1 MAPVQHFLT
10 KLGVFRYQQ
19 FASIQQQNG
28 RHCCHWHLQ
37 AFRYAVV
44 NFQHAFRLRYCLRKH
59 DARSEISGILQQF
72 ASNCCRQRITQQNH
86 SNITTIFK
94 QIASA
99 RNACCV
105 GF

>member
-1 MAPVQHFLT
+1 M
-10 KLGVFRYQQ
+10 GVFRYQQ

-28 RHCCHWHLQ
+28 RYRCHWHWQ

-44 NFQHAFRLRYCLRKH
+44 NFQHAFRSRNCWQWH
-59 DARSEISGILQQF
+59 NARTKISGILQQF
-72 ASNCCRQRITQQNH
+72 ASNYCRQQHH